1 MHYLTNYYKNLCEQ
15 LQERI
20 KILEA
25 NIRSPDEM
33 IRIGGAEMMRE
44 LEPVEGNDPA
54 RINSGYS
61 PWAERARKRQTLVT
75 NATAKLG
82 DAAMTGD
89 VETVRAIGDVVADM
103 TKVSG
108 LGKEAGLRNWSEEE
122 DPEFKGVDA
131 AMEPQPSAR
140 QMELSRRER
149 ERQEALA
156 KRQSGEAVAVPA
168 DIAAMRRFIQAGRGQ
183 YQAPFSQPPQVPPHS
198 SNATY

>member
-15 LQERI
+15 LQQRI

-44 LEPVEGNDPA
+44 LEPVEGNEPA
-54 RINSGYS
+54 RMNSGYS
-61 PWAERARKRQTLVT
+61 AWAERARKRQTLVR
-75 NATAKLG
+75 NAMAKLG
-82 DAAMTGD
+82 DTAMTGD
-89 VETVRAIGDVVADM
+89 VETARAIGDVVADM

-131 AMEPQPSAR
+131 AMEPQPSIK
-140 QMELSRRER
+140 QMELARREK

-183 YQAPFSQPPQVPPHS
+183 YQAPFSQPSQVPPHS

>member
-1 MHYLTNYYKNLCEQ
+1 MHYLTQYYKNLCEQ
-15 LQERI
+15 LQQRI

-44 LEPVEGNDPA
+44 LEPVEGNEPA
-54 RINSGYS
+54 RMNSGYS
-61 PWAERARKRQTLVT
+61 AWAERARKRQTLVR
-75 NATAKLG
+75 NAMAKLG
-82 DAAMTGD
+82 DTAMTGD
-89 VETVRAIGDVVADM
+89 VETARAIGDVVADM

-131 AMEPQPSAR
+131 AMEPQPSIK
-140 QMELSRRER
+140 QMELARREK

-183 YQAPFSQPPQVPPHS
+183 YQAPFSQPSQVPPHS

>member
-1 MHYLTNYYKNLCEQ
+1 
-15 LQERI
+15 
-20 KILEA
+20 
-25 NIRSPDEM
+25 M

-44 LEPVEGNDPA
+44 LEPVEGNEPA
-54 RINSGYS
+54 RMNSGYS
-61 PWAERARKRQTLVT
+61 AWAERARKRQTLVR
-75 NATAKLG
+75 NAMAKLG
-82 DAAMTGD
+82 DTAMTGD
-89 VETVRAIGDVVADM
+89 VETARAIGDVVADM

-108 LGKEAGLRNWSEEE
+108 LGKEAGLRNWSDEE

-131 AMEPQPSAR
+131 AMEPQPSIK
-140 QMELSRRER
+140 QMELARREK

-183 YQAPFSQPPQVPPHS
+183 YQAPFSQPSQVPPHS